1 MNRITRVT
9 LLLLV
14 VGLWVT
20 TPHVTD
26 ARIKIKKEKAPMAL
40 VEAGFTELAGGLQ
53 YKDDVVGTGDTA
65 KAGQMVTV
73 HYTGTLTDGSKF
85 DSSKDRGQPFAF
97 ALGAG
102 QVIKG
107 WDVGVAGMQVGGT
120 RTLHIPASMGYG
132 ERGYPPVIPGN
143 ATLNFVVELLGVE

>member
-1 MNRITRVT
+1 MFARVT
-9 LLLLV
+9 VMVLACLLALSAV
-14 VGLWVT
+14 VAVSYARKKKDAPVMT
-20 TPHVTD
+20 T
-26 ARIKIKKEKAPMAL
+26 
-40 VEAGFTELAGGLQ
+40 VEAGFQQAQGGLQ
-53 YKDDVVGTGDTA
+53 FKDDVLGEGTEA

-107 WDVGVAGMQVGGT
+107 WDVGVAGMKVGGT
-120 RTLHIPASMGYG
+120 RTLLIPADMGYG
-132 ERGYPPVIPGN
+132 DRGFPPVIPGN
-143 ATLNFVVELLGVE
+143 ATLKFVVELLGVE